1 MRKYLVVVDRNR
13 AQKGIRLANL
23 IIDRAIITIIFFA
36 FGVIAALIYNLTNN
50 DFLLKIVY
58 KMSEINRFLD
68 ILITSLIYFMY
79 TFLIEYFTKG
89 RSIGKY
95 ITGSKVI
102 CIDGTEPT
110 FNDYL
115 IRNISRIVPFDALS
129 FLGENGW
136 HDKWS
141 ETRVINIKNYQ
152 AEIQAKREIEDL
164 GKKEIA

>member
-1 MRKYLVVVDRNR
+1 MRKYLVVVDKSR
-13 AQKGIRLANL
+13 AQMLARFANF
-23 IIDRAIITIIFFA
+23 IIDRAIITVIFFA
-36 FGVIAALIYNLTNN
+36 FGAIAALTYNLTNN

-68 ILITSLIYFMY
+68 ILITSLIYFLY
-79 TFLIEYFTKG
+79 TFLIEYFTNG

-95 ITGSKVI
+95 ITGTKVI

-115 IRNISRIVPFDALS
+115 IRNISRLVPFDTLS
-129 FLGENGW
+129 FFGENGW
-136 HDKWS
+136 HDNWS

-152 AEIQAKREIEDL
+152 AEIQAKSEIEAL
-164 GKKEIA
+164 GEKEIA

>member
-1 MRKYLVVVDRNR
+1 MRKYLIIVDRNR
-13 AQKGIRLANL
+13 AEKLTRFANF
-23 IIDRAIITIIFFA
+23 IIDRVVISVFFL
-36 FGVIAALIYNLTNN
+36 ALGFTASLLYNLANI
-50 DFLLKIVY
+50 DFLIKIVY
-58 KMSEINRFLD
+58 KMSEMNRFLD
-68 ILITSLIYFMY
+68 ILITSLIYFLY

-95 ITGSKVI
+95 ITGTKVI
-102 CIDGTEPT
+102 CTDGTEPT

-115 IRNISRIVPFDALS
+115 IRNISRIVPFDTLS
-129 FLGENGW
+129 FFGENGW

-164 GKKEIA
+164 GRKEIA

>member
-23 IIDRAIITIIFFA
+23 IVDRAIITIIFFA

-68 ILITSLIYFMY
+68 ILITSFIYFMY

-89 RSIGKY
+89 RSIAKY

>member
-1 MRKYLVVVDRNR
+1 MRKYLVVVDRNKAEKLTR
-13 AQKGIRLANL
+13 FANFFIDRLVISVFFLALGFTASLLYNLAN
-23 IIDRAIITIIFFA
+23 I
-36 FGVIAALIYNLTNN
+36 
-50 DFLLKIVY
+50 DFLIKIVY
-58 KMSEINRFLD
+58 KMSEMNRFLD

-95 ITGSKVI
+95 ITGTKVI

-115 IRNISRIVPFDALS
+115 VRNISRIVPFDTFS

-152 AEIQAKREIEDL
+152 AEIQAKSEIEDL

>member
-68 ILITSLIYFMY
+68 ILITSFIYFMY

>member
-13 AQKGIRLANL
+13 AEKLTRFANFFIDRLVISVFFLALGFIASLLYNLAN
-23 IIDRAIITIIFFA
+23 I
-36 FGVIAALIYNLTNN
+36 
-50 DFLLKIVY
+50 DFLINIVY
-58 KMSEINRFLD
+58 KMSEINRFFD

-79 TFLIEYFTKG
+79 TFLIEYYTKG

-95 ITGSKVI
+95 ITGTKVI

-110 FNDYL
+110 FKDYL
-115 IRNISRIVPFDALS
+115 IRNISRLIPFDGLS

>member
-1 MRKYLVVVDRNR
+1 MRKYLVIVDRNR
-13 AQKGIRLANL
+13 SQKWTRFANFILDRLVITIAFLALGFISSLLYQLANIDFFVN
-23 IIDRAIITIIFFA
+23 II
-36 FGVIAALIYNLTNN
+36 
-50 DFLLKIVY
+50 Y
-58 KMSEINRFLD
+58 KMSQVNRFVD
-68 ILITSLIYFMY
+68 ILITSVIYFMY
-79 TFLIEYFTKG
+79 SFLIEYFTKG

-152 AEIQAKREIEDL
+152 AEIQAKSEIDHL

>member
-13 AQKGIRLANL
+13 SQKWARFANL
-23 IIDRAIITIIFFA
+23 LIDRLVIVLIFLVYGFISSIIYELTGNYFF
-36 FGVIAALIYNLTNN
+36 VNIA
-50 DFLLKIVY
+50 Y
-58 KMSEINRFLD
+58 KMSEVDRLTD
-68 ILITSLIYFMY
+68 ILITSTVYFIY
-79 TFLIEYFTKG
+79 TLLIEYFTKG

-115 IRNISRIVPFDALS
+115 IRNISRIVPFDVLS

-152 AEIQAKREIEDL
+152 AEIQAKSDIDDL
-164 GKKEIA
+164 GKKQIA

>member
-13 AQKGIRLANL
+13 SQKLTRFANL
-23 IIDRAIITIIFFA
+23 IIDRIIIMLIFIA
-36 FGVIAALIYNLTNN
+36 FGAISALIFNLTNN
-50 DFLLKIVY
+50 DFLINIVY
-58 KMSEINRFLD
+58 KMSDVNKFWD
-68 ILITSLIYFMY
+68 ILITSIVYFTYALLM
-79 TFLIEYFTKG
+79 EYFTKG
-89 RSIGKY
+89 RTIGKY

-102 CIDGTEPT
+102 CVDGTQPT
-110 FNDYL
+110 FNDYF
-115 IRNISRIVPFDALS
+115 IRNISRLVPFDVLS

-152 AEIQAKREIEDL
+152 AEIQAKSEIEAL

>member
-13 AQKGIRLANL
+13 SQKWARFANL
-23 IIDRAIITIIFFA
+23 IIDRAVITLIFLA
-36 FGVIAALIYNLTNN
+36 FGFISAFIYGLTNIT
-50 DFLLKIVY
+50 FFIEIVY
-58 KMSEINRFLD
+58 KMSSLSRVTD
-68 ILITSLIYFMY
+68 ILITSLVYFTY
-79 TFLIEYFTKG
+79 TLLIEYFTKG

-115 IRNISRIVPFDALS
+115 IRNISRIVPFDMLS

-152 AEIQAKREIEDL
+152 AEIQAKSEIEDL

>member
-13 AQKGIRLANL
+13 STKWTRFANF
-23 IIDRAIITIIFFA
+23 IIDRFVITIIFFV
-36 FGVIAALIYNLTNN
+36 FGAIAALTYNLTSS

-58 KMSEINRFLD
+58 KMSEINRFVD
-68 ILITSLIYFMY
+68 ILITSLVYFLY

-95 ITGSKVI
+95 ITGTKVI

-115 IRNISRIVPFDALS
+115 IRNISRIVPFDTLS
-129 FLGENGW
+129 FFGENGW
-136 HDKWS
+136 HDNWS

-152 AEIQAKREIEDL
+152 AEIQAKSEIEAL

>member
-13 AQKGIRLANL
+13 AQKGIRLANF
-23 IIDRAIITIIFFA
+23 IIDRLVITLTFLT
-36 FGVIAALIYNLTNN
+36 FGFVAALIFNLTNN
-50 DFLLKIVY
+50 DFFINLAY
-58 KMSEINRFLD
+58 KMSEVNRFLD

-89 RSIGKY
+89 RSVGKY

-141 ETRVINIKNYQ
+141 DTRVINIKNYQ
-152 AEIQAKREIEDL
+152 AEIQAKSEIEAL

>member
-1 MRKYLVVVDRNR
+1 MRKYLVIVDRNR
-13 AQKGIRLANL
+13 AEKLTRFANF
-23 IIDRAIITIIFFA
+23 IIDRVVISVFFLA
-36 FGVIAALIYNLTNN
+36 LGFIASLLYSLANI
-50 DFLLKIVY
+50 DFLINIVY
-58 KMSEINRFLD
+58 KMSEMNRFLD

-95 ITGSKVI
+95 ITGTKVI

-115 IRNISRIVPFDALS
+115 IRNISRIVPFDTLS
-129 FLGENGW
+129 FFGENGW

-141 ETRVINIKNYQ
+141 ETRVINMKNYQ
-152 AEIQAKREIEDL
+152 AEIQAKSEIEDL